1 MKHKLIMKNQKYT
14 ICYKKH
20 GTRSW
25 DRVVISTHKSAVS
38 IINKMIESYQFS
50 DIKVFDEHNSCVK
63 DCRKLVD
70 ISSIQSNFCFAN
82 DWTVHIP
89 RGNC

>member
-1 MKHKLIMKNQKYT
+1 MNKKYT

-25 DRVVISTHKSAVS
+25 DRVVVSTHKSTVS
-38 IINKMIESYQFS
+38 ILNKMIDSYQFS
-50 DIKVFDEHNSCVK
+50 DIKIFDEHNSCVK

-70 ISSIQSNFCFAN
+70 ISPIKHLKDFKSTFSNAFAFKIF
-82 DWTVHIP
+82 DS